1 MFESRFRTLA
11 VIPVSDFFLSVT
23 YASCYSVNIRVSGHK
38 PDRSSMTPW
47 DVLTMMITHYHF
59 QRRKLL
65 TVCGTLLFAFTAAV
79 LPSHVVS

>member
-38 PDRSSMTPW
+38 PDRSSM
-47 DVLTMMITHYHF
+47 MMF
-59 QRRKLL
+59 
-65 TVCGTLLFAFTAAV
+65 
-79 LPSHVVS
+79 